1 MSKECKVLRS
11 GIRQRDGKGG
21 WKTLLVGATV
31 ELSDAVAADFASAS
45 PPMVEIVGAAAEKEV
60 EEDKEVAKPKS
71 FKFKKKK
78 DKVVEDMGAADEVA
92 REKDLEASEAP
103 PEAPPSKASEEGSE

>member
-1 MSKECKVLRS
+1 MSKKCKVLRS

-45 PPMVEIVGAAAEKEV
+45 PPMVEVVGAAEKKV
-60 EEDKEVAKPKS
+60 EEKVEKKKS
-71 FKFKKKK
+71 KFKFKKKEEA
-78 DKVVEDMGAADEVA
+78 VEEKAAADEVA
-92 REKDLEASEAP
+92 REKDLESDAP
-103 PEAPPSKASEEGSE
+103 ETPPSKASEEDGE